1 MNKKLLALAVAGA
14 FVAPVAMADTSNV
27 VIGGQM
33 HFSLDSLDGK
43 NAAGTDLTNKVNVS
57 SNASNIYFK
66 GTEDLGNGLS
76 AFWQV
81 QTYFS
86 AGGTGNTD
94 TTNGSV
100 DGVSSGNTFV
110 GLEGKSWGK
119 VLLGKH
125 ESPFKL
131 ISRKVDLFNN
141 QIGDTRNLV
150 SNASGAANA
159 IYSAGWDLRPQ
170 NVIAYGTPNFN
181 GFSALVAYVSNVGT
195 GAAIDSPSNTAQ
207 TCGLNT
213 TGGTV
218 CTSGNVTNNNAVNA
232 WSANATYENG
242 PIFVGLGY
250 EKHNLSKLST
260 AAAANHSDEKA
271 WRLAGG
277 YNFGDFKVVGLYQR
291 ESGLCVG
298 TITGCAANGTDA
310 KRTTWGLGGAYKM
323 GANTL
328 KLQYYRAG
336 DLSNSGLTNESDT
349 GANLWSLGVDHA
361 LSKRTTVYAAY
372 ARTNNDRYAMYS
384 AFGGGHGDN
393 PGTVTPT
400 ATQDSKDPS
409 GFSLGVIHNF

>member
-14 FVAPVAMADTSNV
+14 FVAPAAMAQSNV
-27 VIGGQM
+27 TIGGKM
-33 HFSLDSLDGK
+33 HFSLDSLKGR
-43 NAAGTDLTNKVNVS
+43 NAAGDDLTTKTNVS
-57 SNASNIYFK
+57 SNSSNIYFR

-76 AFWQV
+76 AFWQI

-94 TTNGSV
+94 GTNGSV
-100 DGVSSGNTFV
+100 DGVSSGNTYV

-131 ISRKVDLFNN
+131 LSRKVDLF
-141 QIGDTRNLV
+141 GDQPGDSRSLV
-150 SNASGAANA
+150 ANANGAGLATGTGGAA
-159 IYSAGWDLRPQ
+159 IYSLGWDLRPQ

-195 GAAIDSPSNTAQ
+195 GAALDAPTGTA
-207 TCGLNT
+207 
-213 TGGTV
+213 TG
-218 CTSGNVTNNNAVNA
+218 TNPGSINLNAVNA

-260 AAAANHSDEKA
+260 NVAVNHSDEKA
-271 WRLAGG
+271 WRLAAG

-298 TITGCAANGTDA
+298 AITGCATNGTDA
-310 KRTTWGLGGAYKM
+310 KRTTWGLGGAYKL
-323 GANTL
+323 GANTI
-328 KLQYYRAG
+328 KLQYYKAG
-336 DLSNSGLTNESDT
+336 DLSNSGLANEGDT
-349 GANLWSLGVDHA
+349 GANLWAVGVDHA
-361 LSKRTTVYAAY
+361 LSKRTTVYAVY

-393 PGTVTPT
+393 PGSVTPT
-400 ATQDSKDPS
+400 TTRDSKDPS
-409 GFSLGVIHNF
+409 GFSLGVIHSF

>member
-14 FVAPVAMADTSNV
+14 FVAPAAMAQSNV
-27 VIGGQM
+27 TIGGYM
-33 HFSLDSLDGK
+33 NFSLDSLKGR
-43 NAAGTDLTNKVNVS
+43 NAAGNDLTTKTNVS
-57 SNASNIYFK
+57 SNASNIYFR

-76 AFWQV
+76 AFWQI

-94 TTNGSV
+94 TGNGSV
-100 DGVSSGNTFV
+100 DGVSSGNTYV

-131 ISRKVDLFNN
+131 LSRKVDLFNN
-141 QIGDTRNLV
+141 QLGDSRNLV
-150 SNASGAANA
+150 ASASGAGVTAGGAA
-159 IYSAGWDLRPQ
+159 IYSAGWDLRPN

-181 GFSALVAYVSNVGT
+181 GFSVLVAYVSNVGT
-195 GAAIDSPSNTAQ
+195 SAAQDP
-207 TCGLNT
+207 T
-213 TGGTV
+213 TGSPATG
-218 CTSGNVTNNNAVNA
+218 SPAAANLNSVNA

-260 AAAANHSDEKA
+260 AATANHSDEKA
-271 WRLAGG
+271 WRLAAG

-298 TITGCAANGTDA
+298 TITTCSTNGTDA
-310 KRTTWGLGGAYKM
+310 KRTTWGLGGAYKL
-323 GANTL
+323 GANTI

-336 DLSNSGLTNESDT
+336 DLSNSGLANEGDT
-349 GANLWSLGVDHA
+349 GANMWALGVDHA
-361 LSKRTTVYAAY
+361 LSKRTTVYAVY

-393 PGTVTPT
+393 PGSVTPT
-400 ATQDSKDPS
+400 TTRDSKDPS
-409 GFSLGVIHNF
+409 GFSLGVIHSF

>member
-14 FVAPVAMADTSNV
+14 FVAPVAMADTGNV
-27 VIGGQM
+27 TIGGQM
-33 HFSLDSLDGK
+33 HFSFDSLNGK
-43 NAAGTDLTNKVNVS
+43 NAAGNDLDRNWNVS

-76 AFWQV
+76 AFWQI

-86 AGGTGNTD
+86 AGGTGNND
-94 TTNGSV
+94 TSFGTG

-150 SNASGAANA
+150 TNASGASVSGTSV
-159 IYSAGWDLRPQ
+159 YSLGWDLRPN

-181 GFSALVAYVSNVGT
+181 GFSALVAYVTNVGSGVALDSPT
-195 GAAIDSPSNTAQ
+195 GAATGTAAGSINT
-207 TCGLNT
+207 
-213 TGGTV
+213 
-218 CTSGNVTNNNAVNA
+218 NAVDA

-242 PIFVGLGY
+242 PIFLGLGY

-260 AAAANHSDEKA
+260 AAAVNHSDEKA

-298 TITGCAANGTDA
+298 GITGCATNGTDA

-336 DLSNSGLTNESDT
+336 DLSNSGLANEGDT
-349 GANLWSLGVDHA
+349 GANMWSVGVDHA
-361 LSKRTTVYAAY
+361 MSKRTTVYAAY
-372 ARTNNDRYAMYS
+372 ATTNNDRYAAYS

-393 PGTVTPT
+393 PGSVAPT
-400 ATQDSKDPS
+400 TTQDSKDPS
-409 GFSLGVIHNF
+409 GFSIGVIHNF